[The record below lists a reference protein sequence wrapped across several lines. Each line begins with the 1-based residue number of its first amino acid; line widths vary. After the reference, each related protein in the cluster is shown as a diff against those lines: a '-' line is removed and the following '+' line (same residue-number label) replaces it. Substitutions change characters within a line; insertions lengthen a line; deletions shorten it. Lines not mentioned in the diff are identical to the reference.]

1 MARKTMSMAIEE
13 SLQNAFRNKCKE
25 NNMKYNEI
33 AEALF
38 QAYVEGTI
46 QVKVETKYKVTKS

>member
-1 MARKTMSMAIEE
+1 MSMAIEE